1 MVSLRNTVLAG
12 PKGPPET
19 VLMAIGERRKVEF
32 AVEGGVTLRGWLF
45 GPDTKGRNSIKRV
58 QHHCLVPRKS
68 KLNRRPAQ

>member
-1 MVSLRNTVLAG
+1 MVSLRNTVLAR

-45 GPDTKGRNSIKRV
+45 GPDTKGRHLKNGV
-58 QHHCLVPRKS
+58 QQPLPGSGKS
-68 KLNRRPAQ
+68 ELNRRHAQ